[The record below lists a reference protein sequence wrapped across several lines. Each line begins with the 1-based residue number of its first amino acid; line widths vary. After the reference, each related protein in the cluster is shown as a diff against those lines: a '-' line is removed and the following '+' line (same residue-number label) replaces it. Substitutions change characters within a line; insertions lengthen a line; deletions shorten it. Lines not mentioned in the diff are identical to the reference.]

1 MPMSRTGSDFLVEQA
16 APGPG
21 PDEARWKRWTD
32 IIARLRERWRRLL
45 VWALVAGTL
54 AGLASIRLCKYQ
66 ATAQIMPPDSSSGN
80 PMASLSLQGEAKSNA
95 LGGLAGFASDILGLK
110 STGAIFIK
118 VLQSRT
124 VQDKLIDRFNL
135 QQRYHM
141 AYKEDA
147 RAKLATRTIIDE
159 DKKSGIISISYKD
172 TDPQF
177 AAALASA
184 YVEELDHVMLQ
195 VATSAARR
203 EREFIEK
210 RLTEEKA
217 TLDEAEKSFSQF
229 ASNNLALDVPEQTR
243 VMVESGAR
251 LQGELIAAQAEL
263 DSLHQIYTDDN
274 IRVKSAQAKVN
285 ELQRA
290 LNNLNTGVS
299 PRSERNA
306 SNPYPSVK
314 SLPLVGLKWQD
325 LYRDTKIHETVY
337 ELLTQQYE
345 VARIQEAREIPTVKV
360 LDQAVVPERR
370 HPAPAL
376 VIAVGVLAGLLL
388 ASVGQI
394 LQYRW
399 ENWDPYDPRRVFL
412 SSILRRHPTSAIPK
426 FPDRA

>member
-1 MPMSRTGSDFLVEQA
+1 
-16 APGPG
+16 
-21 PDEARWKRWTD
+21 
-32 IIARLRERWRRLL
+32 
-45 VWALVAGTL
+45 
-54 AGLASIRLCKYQ
+54 
-66 ATAQIMPPDSSSGN
+66 
-80 PMASLSLQGEAKSNA
+80 
-95 LGGLAGFASDILGLK
+95 
-110 STGAIFIK
+110 
-118 VLQSRT
+118 
-124 VQDKLIDRFNL
+124 
-135 QQRYHM
+135 
-141 AYKEDA
+141 
-147 RAKLATRTIIDE
+147 
-159 DKKSGIISISYKD
+159 
-172 TDPQF
+172 
-177 AAALASA
+177 
-184 YVEELDHVMLQ
+184 

-243 VMVESGAR
+243 VMVESGHR

-325 LYRDTKIHETVY
+325 LYRDTKIPETVY

-412 SSILRRHPTSAIPK
+412 SSILRRHPKSAIPK